1 MTNTISENSTTGN
14 INAELVLIVG
24 GDLSVEMMGECVN
37 VIGGVPIVFNAT
49 SEEWPVLVH
58 EGQCK

>member
-1 MTNTISENSTTGN
+1 MI
-14 INAELVLIVG
+14 AG
-24 GDLSVEMMGECVN
+24 GDLSVEMTGECVN